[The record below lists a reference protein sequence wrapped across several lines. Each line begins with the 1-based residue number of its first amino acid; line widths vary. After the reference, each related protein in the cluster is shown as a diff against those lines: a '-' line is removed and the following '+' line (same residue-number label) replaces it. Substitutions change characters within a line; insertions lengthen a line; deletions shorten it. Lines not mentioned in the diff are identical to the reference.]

1 MMNPVVSMAKPAIG
15 IGIFT
20 NLLKFSL
27 SDLVPTSAFQE
38 ALHLLK
44 IILNT
49 HDVSVVPDVSP
60 LASMTEVSDYSVHR
74 TL

>member
-1 MMNPVVSMAKPAIG
+1 MMNPVVSMAKPTIG
-15 IGIFT
+15 IIT
-20 NLLKFSL
+20 VISTITHLLKFSL

-60 LASMTEVSDYSVHR
+60 LASMTEVSHEVI
-74 TL
+74 